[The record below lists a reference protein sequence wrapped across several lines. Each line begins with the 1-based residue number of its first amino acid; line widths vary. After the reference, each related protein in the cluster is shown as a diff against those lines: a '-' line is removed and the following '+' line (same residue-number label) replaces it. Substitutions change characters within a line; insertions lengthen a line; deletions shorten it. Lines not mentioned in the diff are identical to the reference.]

1 MIAAIGL
8 EQRRLTVL
16 VVLCCLSSPAAA
28 LAEDWSKFHDCLEIN
43 GAAVEQAEPS
53 VFNGAK
59 LIVDVI
65 CNEEAADL
73 GNQMMRNPERK
84 DVRYFLR
91 LYGSCARPG
100 VTSRNTGR
108 HGRKPEV
115 SSICATIRISPS
127 K

>member
-8 EQRRLTVL
+8 EQRSLTVL
-16 VVLCCLSSPAAA
+16 VFLCCLSSPAAA
-28 LAEDWSKFHDCLEIN
+28 HEEDWSKFQNCLEIN

-53 VFNGAK
+53 VSDGAK

-84 DVRYFLR
+84 DVIQQRGSIGAVFEDFFAVMRREATRYLFNTRKQR
-91 LYGSCARPG
+91 LGL
-100 VTSRNTGR
+100 
-108 HGRKPEV
+108 
-115 SSICATIRISPS
+115 
-127 K
+127 